1 MQHAMPCAVACLLSF
16 LQEKLDRAANYA
28 RIMEELRQ
36 LGQFV
41 RLADYLF
48 VEGVM

>member
-1 MQHAMPCAVACLLSF
+1 MLTACSGLC
-16 LQEKLDRAANYA
+16 LQEKLERAANYA
-28 RIMEELRQ
+28 RIMEELQQ

-41 RLADYLF
+41 RLTDYLF